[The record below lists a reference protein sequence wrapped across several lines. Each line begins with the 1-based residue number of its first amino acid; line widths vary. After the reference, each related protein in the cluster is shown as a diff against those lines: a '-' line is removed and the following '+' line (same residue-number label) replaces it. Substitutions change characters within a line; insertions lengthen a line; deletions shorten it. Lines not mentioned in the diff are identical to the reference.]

1 MADTMADTMEDC
13 NVITEKENEHEEGYR
28 LLRCNYGTG
37 KNQYVYSKIS
47 TIDVDYID
55 SINRTWHYWKGG
67 KKGGGYIKCTYKYK
81 GIYLH
86 DLIMRRIEDKPGE
99 NYSVDHIN
107 RDKLDNRRENLRWAT
122 QSEQNS
128 NRGKLNRKHNAKP
141 LPDGITQDMLEKYVV
156 YYKECYNKEKDKWR
170 EFFKVEKHP
179 NLDKN
184 WISSKSN
191 KVSILDKL
199 YAANKVAVT
208 GSVNE

>member
-1 MADTMADTMEDC
+1 MKE
-13 NVITEKENEHEEGYR
+13 ENEFEDYE

-37 KNQYVYSKIS
+37 KKQCVYSKIS
-47 TIDVDYID
+47 TIDDIYINNLH
-55 SINRTWHYWKGG
+55 ITWYYWKGG
-67 KKGGGYIKCTYKYK
+67 KSGGGYIRGHYK
-81 GIYLH
+81 GKCIYLH

-107 RDKLDNRRENLRWAT
+107 QDKLDNRRENLRWAT

-128 NRGKLNRKHNAKP
+128 NRGKSYRKHNAKP

-179 NLDKN
+179 NLDKI
-184 WISSKSN
+184 WIGSKSN

-199 YAANKVAVT
+199 SAANKVAVA

>member
-1 MADTMADTMEDC
+1 MK
-13 NVITEKENEHEEGYR
+13 KENEFKEDYK
-28 LLRCNYGTG
+28 LLTCNYGIG
-37 KNQYVYSKIS
+37 NKQCVYSKIS
-47 TIDVDYID
+47 AIDVDYVD
-55 SINRTWHYWKGG
+55 SINRTWYYWKGG
-67 KKGGGYIKCTYKYK
+67 KSGGGYIRGHYK
-81 GIYLH
+81 GTCIYLH

-107 RDKLDNRRENLRWAT
+107 RDKLDNRRDNLRWAT

-128 NRGKLNRKHNAKP
+128 NRGKSNRKHNAKP

-179 NLDKN
+179 NLDKI
-184 WISSKSN
+184 WIGSKSN